1 MALASLEVGQL
12 GSDVLGTEVGLH
24 LLIDLAFVD
33 GEVPGNGA
41 QLGDGE
47 DVHVGAERRQR
58 QGLFQHHPAIQAQV
72 R

>member
-47 DVHVGAERRQR
+47 DV
-58 QGLFQHHPAIQAQV
+58 
-72 R
+72 